1 MNKKIKEID
10 IGNFRVYKDLQRFN
24 FIYDNSGKI
33 ADLVAIYAPNG
44 YGKTS
49 FFDAIEWA
57 VTDKIGRL
65 EGGKPVEEERKSEKD
80 YILKNKDAEA
90 EFGTVKIIDED
101 NHILHICTKK
111 KNGKMKGDYR
121 PGEPVSISKEL
132 QTIWDE
138 KDTFCTT
145 NLLAHDKITGFL
157 QRYTAED
164 KTNELRVMW
173 DQNNYSEILNNITEL
188 YSEID
193 KRKKQLA
200 LDISKEEK
208 ELKKYS
214 YENSQSEKVKEL
226 ILNYEMDYGFQVLQS
241 NAIFSEI
248 DELLIKFDTL
258 YKKTQKEKHKTE
270 EVVNVNDILLKDY
283 SIYIHNKK
291 NLQLELQTKSEC
303 EKGLL
308 IWESIEKGVKKRDN
322 TLKESQK
329 FSDILGKI
337 SVFYECKTKIEQNI
351 KNMERIERELV
362 NSQKQRL
369 DITEKIQELEDKLKN
384 GNETIDEQQ
393 KVNRDLQE
401 NFYKYEKNKLQ
412 IQKYKKL
419 NIKAKYILEQRQK
432 RIMGYSLYISK
443 IELFREKKTDI
454 DSIRDIISGQIINN
468 YNSANKLIAEK
479 TLLVENIETLEKSKK
494 NIVKLLDKIQ
504 QLLIQGKDIVVEKNQ
519 NECPLC
525 HMKYN
530 DCEELLGKISENT
543 NENKELLEIDN
554 QLKKNMTRK
563 EELEVK
569 INKLEKE
576 IDIQIVAIHTRY
588 KKQYTTEME
597 KVTRLQEIITSWE
610 STVDSAESICKN
622 LVESYL
628 EKGVDIS
635 VKDSVEYKEKEIDKE
650 IAFMKKN
657 IEFWQTEK
665 ENHNKKLDSINKSIR
680 DYSSRILEIKG
691 ENSSVKV
698 APIFL
703 EVGNFLEECDLYK
716 SEFSYEEMK
725 NIIENE
731 CKRLSDQL
739 LEIEKQLA
747 DNQSKVTEKKEE
759 YELKLDLILKEIN
772 ELQVNI
778 DDYLLRCKSAI
789 GEVESDEKIA
799 IRIEQTNTELK
810 EKVKKFCERSE
821 KEDNIL
827 LGLRNLKEQ
836 KIWLDRNETCQSQK
850 ARLELLDKRLKK
862 LGESKN
868 YVEEFIVERTNEY
881 FNSDIIN
888 QIYNKI
894 DPHPTM
900 KHIKFI
906 TSKDKKGLK
915 THIYTY
921 DDSEEKMMSPVLYLS
936 SAQVNILSL
945 CIFLSKVL
953 SEKNTTFNTIF
964 MDDPIQHLDGIN
976 LLAFIDLLRTI
987 TTEMGRQIIIS
998 THNEHFYE
1006 LLKVKMD
1013 ANYYPSKFIE
1023 LGSAGVIK

>member
-10 IGNFRVYKDLQRFN
+10 IGNFRAYKDLQRFN
-24 FIYDNSGKI
+24 FTYDNGRKI

-80 YILKNKDAEA
+80 YILKNKDVDA
-90 EFGTVKIIDED
+90 EFGTVKIVDED

-111 KNGKMKGDYR
+111 KSGKMKGDYR

-145 NLLAHDKITGFL
+145 NLLAHDKITSFL

-173 DQNNYSEILNNITEL
+173 DENNYSEILNNITEL

-193 KRKKQLA
+193 KRKKQLT

-214 YENSQSEKVKEL
+214 YENSQSEKIKEL
-226 ILNYEMDYGFQVLQS
+226 ILNYEKNYGFQVLQN

-248 DELLIKFDTL
+248 DELLREFDNL
-258 YKKTQKEKHKTE
+258 YEKTQKDKHKTE
-270 EVVNVNDILLKDY
+270 VDVNVNDI
-283 SIYIHNKK
+283 S
-291 NLQLELQTKSEC
+291 
-303 EKGLL
+303 
-308 IWESIEKGVKKRDN
+308 
-322 TLKESQK
+322 
-329 FSDILGKI
+329 
-337 SVFYECKTKIEQNI
+337 
-351 KNMERIERELV
+351 
-362 NSQKQRL
+362 
-369 DITEKIQELEDKLKN
+369 
-384 GNETIDEQQ
+384 
-393 KVNRDLQE
+393 
-401 NFYKYEKNKLQ
+401 
-412 IQKYKKL
+412 
-419 NIKAKYILEQRQK
+419 
-432 RIMGYSLYISK
+432 
-443 IELFREKKTDI
+443 
-454 DSIRDIISGQIINN
+454 N
-468 YNSANKLIAEK
+468 YDFTNKLIAEK
-479 TLLVENIETLEKSKK
+479 TLLIENIEALEKSKR
-494 NIVKLLDKIQ
+494 NIAKLLDKIQ
-504 QLLIQGKDIVVEKNQ
+504 QLLIQGKDIVVERNQ

-530 DCEELLGKISENT
+530 DCEELLGKISENA
-543 NENKELLEIDN
+543 NENKELLEIDS
-554 QLKKNMTRK
+554 QLKKNMVRK

-569 INKLEKE
+569 IKEVEQE

-597 KVTRLQEIITSWE
+597 KTTRLQEIITSWE
-610 STVDSAESICKN
+610 SMVDSAESICKN
-622 LVESYL
+622 LVVSYL

-635 VKDSVEYKEKEIDKE
+635 VKDSVENKEKEINKE
-650 IAFMKKN
+650 ITFVKKN
-657 IEFWQTEK
+657 IEFWQAEN
-665 ENHNKKLDSINKSIR
+665 ENHKKKLDLINKSIR
-680 DYSSRILEIKG
+680 DCNLRILEIKE
-691 ENSSVKV
+691 ENSNIKV
-698 APIFL
+698 EPIFL
-703 EVGNFLEECDLYK
+703 EVGKFLEESDLYK

-725 NIIENE
+725 EVIENQ
-731 CKRLSDQL
+731 CKMLSEQL
-739 LEIEKQLA
+739 SEIEKQLV
-747 DNQSKVTEKKEE
+747 DNQSKVTGKKEE
-759 YELKLDLILKEIN
+759 FELKLESLLKEIN

-778 DDYLLRCKSAI
+778 DSYLLRCKSAI
-789 GEVESDEKIA
+789 GEVESDERIA
-799 IRIEQTNTELK
+799 PIIEQLNTDLK
-810 EKVKKFCERSE
+810 EKIKELCERSE

-836 KIWLDRNETCQSQK
+836 KMWLDRKESCQKQK
-850 ARLELLDKRLKK
+850 ERLELLDKRLEK

-921 DDSEEKMMSPVLYLS
+921 DDSEENMMSPVLYLS

-1013 ANYYPSKFIE
+1013 ADYYPSKFIE

>member
-1 MNKKIKEID
+1 
-10 IGNFRVYKDLQRFN
+10 
-24 FIYDNSGKI
+24 
-33 ADLVAIYAPNG
+33 
-44 YGKTS
+44 
-49 FFDAIEWA
+49 
-57 VTDKIGRL
+57 
-65 EGGKPVEEERKSEKD
+65 
-80 YILKNKDAEA
+80 
-90 EFGTVKIIDED
+90 
-101 NHILHICTKK
+101 
-111 KNGKMKGDYR
+111 
-121 PGEPVSISKEL
+121 
-132 QTIWDE
+132 
-138 KDTFCTT
+138 
-145 NLLAHDKITGFL
+145 
-157 QRYTAED
+157 
-164 KTNELRVMW
+164 
-173 DQNNYSEILNNITEL
+173 
-188 YSEID
+188 
-193 KRKKQLA
+193 
-200 LDISKEEK
+200 
-208 ELKKYS
+208 
-214 YENSQSEKVKEL
+214 
-226 ILNYEMDYGFQVLQS
+226 
-241 NAIFSEI
+241 
-248 DELLIKFDTL
+248 
-258 YKKTQKEKHKTE
+258 
-270 EVVNVNDILLKDY
+270 
-283 SIYIHNKK
+283 
-291 NLQLELQTKSEC
+291 
-303 EKGLL
+303 
-308 IWESIEKGVKKRDN
+308 
-322 TLKESQK
+322 
-329 FSDILGKI
+329 
-337 SVFYECKTKIEQNI
+337 
-351 KNMERIERELV
+351 
-362 NSQKQRL
+362 
-369 DITEKIQELEDKLKN
+369 
-384 GNETIDEQQ
+384 
-393 KVNRDLQE
+393 
-401 NFYKYEKNKLQ
+401 
-412 IQKYKKL
+412 
-419 NIKAKYILEQRQK
+419 
-432 RIMGYSLYISK
+432 
-443 IELFREKKTDI
+443 
-454 DSIRDIISGQIINN
+454 
-468 YNSANKLIAEK
+468 
-479 TLLVENIETLEKSKK
+479 
-494 NIVKLLDKIQ
+494 
-504 QLLIQGKDIVVEKNQ
+504 
-519 NECPLC
+519 
-525 HMKYN
+525 
-530 DCEELLGKISENT
+530 
-543 NENKELLEIDN
+543 
-554 QLKKNMTRK
+554 MTRK

-622 LVESYL
+622 LIESYL

-657 IEFWQTEK
+657 MEFLQTEK
-665 ENHNKKLDSINKSIR
+665 KNHNKKLDSINKSIR
-680 DYSSRILEIKG
+680 DYNSRILEIKG

-778 DDYLLRCKSAI
+778 DGYLLRCKSAI

-799 IRIEQTNTELK
+799 VRIEQTNTELK

-850 ARLELLDKRLKK
+850 ARLELLDKRLEK